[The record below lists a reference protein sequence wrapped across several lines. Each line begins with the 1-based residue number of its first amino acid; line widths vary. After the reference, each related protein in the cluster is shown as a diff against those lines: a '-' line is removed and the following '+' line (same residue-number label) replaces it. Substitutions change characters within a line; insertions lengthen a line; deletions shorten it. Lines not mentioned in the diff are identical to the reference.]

1 MKLVKNLLMLAC
13 AFASV
18 ATASAMAAD
27 ATSLRYGLEAQY
39 PPFESKGANGELQ
52 GFDIDVGN
60 AVCKTA
66 NLKCSWVE
74 TSFDG
79 LIPAL
84 QGRKFDAIN
93 SAMNAT
99 DKRRQAI
106 DFTNVI
112 YRVPTQLIARKD
124 SGLQPTPESLKGKRV
139 GVLQAS
145 IQETFAKTHSADRD
159 PVGRGISL
167 GRQTVRIVGV
177 VADIH
182 DDGLDVPV
190 AARIYLPLFQRSG
203 NALTLFYRSSVEPGS
218 LTTAVERAIHSVDP
232 SLPVFGQ
239 STMETLLADSTVR
252 RKVVLSLMGA
262 FALVALLLAAIGTY
276 GVMSVAASQRVREIG
291 IRLALG
297 AQIGDIE
304 RLMVRPGLILAAS
317 GVAIGVVGAAFLSRL
332 MNAVLFAVAPT
343 DALTYASVLLLLI
356 LVALGACYVPARRA
370 TRLDPLIALRN
381 E

>member
-1 MKLVKNLLMLAC
+1 VKLVKNLMMLAC

-18 ATASAMAAD
+18 ATVSAMAAD

-39 PPFESKGANGELQ
+39 PPFESKGSNGELQ

-99 DKRRQAI
+99 EKRRQAI

-145 IQETFAKTHSADRD
+145 IQETFAKAHWENAGVTVVPYQDQNQVYAD
-159 PVGRGISL
+159 
-167 GRQTVRIVGV
+167 
-177 VADIH
+177 
-182 DDGLDVPV
+182 
-190 AARIYLPLFQRSG
+190 
-203 NALTLFYRSSVEPGS
+203 
-218 LTTAVERAIHSVDP
+218 
-232 SLPVFGQ
+232 
-239 STMETLLADSTVR
+239 
-252 RKVVLSLMGA
+252 
-262 FALVALLLAAIGTY
+262 LVAGRLDGTLVLAPAGQT
-276 GVMSVAASQRVREIG
+276 G
-291 IRLALG
+291 
-297 AQIGDIE
+297 
-304 RLMVRPGLILAAS
+304 
-317 GVAIGVVGAAFLSRL
+317 FLSR
-332 MNAVLFAVAPT
+332 P
-343 DALTYASVLLLLI
+343 DGKDYAFVGQPVRDDKI
-356 LVALGACYVPARRA
+356 LGSGIAFGIRKGD
-370 TRLDPLIALRN
+370 TALRDQLN
-381 E
+381 AAIAKVQADGTVKTLAQKYFGNIDVSATK

>member
-1 MKLVKNLLMLAC
+1 MNRIEHKGKEIDMKLVKNLLMLAC

-39 PPFESKGANGELQ
+39 PPFESKGSNGELQ
-52 GFDIDVGN
+52 GFDIDIGN

-99 DKRRQAI
+99 EKRRQAI

-145 IQETFAKTHSADRD
+145 IQETYAKAHWENAGVTVVPYQDQNQVYAD
-159 PVGRGISL
+159 
-167 GRQTVRIVGV
+167 
-177 VADIH
+177 
-182 DDGLDVPV
+182 
-190 AARIYLPLFQRSG
+190 
-203 NALTLFYRSSVEPGS
+203 
-218 LTTAVERAIHSVDP
+218 
-232 SLPVFGQ
+232 
-239 STMETLLADSTVR
+239 
-252 RKVVLSLMGA
+252 
-262 FALVALLLAAIGTY
+262 LVAGRLDATLVLAPAGQT
-276 GVMSVAASQRVREIG
+276 GFLSRPDGKDFAFVGQAVRDDKI
-291 IRLALG
+291 LG
-297 AQIGDIE
+297 
-304 RLMVRPGLILAAS
+304 S
-317 GVAIGVVGAAFLSRL
+317 GVAFGIRKGD
-332 MNAVLFAVAPT
+332 T
-343 DALTYASVLLLLI
+343 
-356 LVALGACYVPARRA
+356 
-370 TRLDPLIALRN
+370 ALRN
-381 E
+381 QLNAAISKVQADGTVKTLAEKYFGNIDVSAK